1 MNSTDI
7 VNMTL
12 PALSYRGLVALPNNE
27 LRLEMAKIDTH
38 LTVKEVM
45 ETQDKLVCILIKKE
59 FLNLGKDPESFNSI
73 AVIGK
78 ITAVTEHLN
87 MQRLVIKTIV
97 RCEVLEFVSTSPI
110 MRVSVV
116 TKPSTSTSQTK
127 ELACVRLLVQELDQ
141 KAQNLF
147 KGKPELIS
155 KISEGVT
162 PELLTDIFA
171 FNLPLDYNT
180 KLKYLN
186 TIDVTGRMVYLLQDI
201 RREKVVKEIEEEID
215 QKVKESIS
223 ENQKEFYLREK
234 MKAIQEELGDKAK
247 KESDIEELRKKI
259 YDCKMPKSIE
269 EKALNELSRYAM
281 LSASSGESSISR
293 TYLDFIISLPW
304 SNKSE
309 DCKDILKAK
318 EQLTLNNLQN
328 SDLSPDCEEGA
339 DNAPSDLL
347 NDIIKVNF
355 TETLLPLLVERK
367 KFFRKLSVDAIMKW
381 QSREIA
387 QPLLKMPEKY
397 KIVAVQ
403 MFRNLLGYMKD
414 RKSSKEPI
422 QHYRCKRGG

>member
-110 MRVSVV
+110 MRVSVI

-186 TIDVTGRMVYLLQDI
+186 TIDVTDRMVYLLQDI
-201 RREKVVKEIEEEID
+201 RRRWK
-215 QKVKESIS
+215 
-223 ENQKEFYLREK
+223 
-234 MKAIQEELGDKAK
+234 
-247 KESDIEELRKKI
+247 
-259 YDCKMPKSIE
+259 
-269 EKALNELSRYAM
+269 
-281 LSASSGESSISR
+281 
-293 TYLDFIISLPW
+293 
-304 SNKSE
+304 
-309 DCKDILKAK
+309 
-318 EQLTLNNLQN
+318 
-328 SDLSPDCEEGA
+328 
-339 DNAPSDLL
+339 
-347 NDIIKVNF
+347 
-355 TETLLPLLVERK
+355 
-367 KFFRKLSVDAIMKW
+367 
-381 QSREIA
+381 
-387 QPLLKMPEKY
+387 
-397 KIVAVQ
+397 
-403 MFRNLLGYMKD
+403 
-414 RKSSKEPI
+414 
-422 QHYRCKRGG
+422 